1 MVEHYPS
8 AMVRMKRTSTRNT
21 EEGEAVSADVSKLQ
35 LSLLCEANERI
46 RVLETDL
53 KTSEIARERAVTEAE
68 SLRDELSN
76 ARALLHAV
84 GLCPQNGLS
93 KFSNRS
99 IQEVKRRH
107 DELAEKNRKCS
118 IEVISL
124 RQQVDGL
131 QRECDMRREALRE
144 AREFNPAYAQA
155 FHGSSGRGT
164 PTHSPIAASPSMP
177 DRVRALTE
185 SGTTISPHL
194 PVSASFL
201 NHRRAEAS
209 SHDDHWDPP
218 NRGIMK
224 TPDRA
229 HFSGSAK
236 SRRKLELSGAGS
248 DSSSVPSHYYTSSVK
263 MYAQELSEEFNSRTV
278 PRSAT
283 PNSRRAPANGT
294 PTAAAKKGSAILTWG
309 QASAA
314 TPTLSQPKQAAAR
327 KSVAFRIEKD
337 SQRR

>member
-144 AREFNPAYAQA
+144 AREFNPAYAQVA
-155 FHGSSGRGT
+155 SEALVMHNPILTYIMPYPGVSWVKWARNTDSQSNRCFSFHAR
-164 PTHSPIAASPSMP
+164 PCARF
-177 DRVRALTE
+177 DRVRNDNF
-185 SGTTISPHL
+185 S
-194 PVSASFL
+194 SFACFRL
-201 NHRRAEAS
+201 FSEPS
-209 SHDDHWDPP
+209 T
-218 NRGIMK
+218 RGSK
-224 TPDRA
+224 
-229 HFSGSAK
+229 
-236 SRRKLELSGAGS
+236 
-248 DSSSVPSHYYTSSVK
+248 
-263 MYAQELSEEFNSRTV
+263 
-278 PRSAT
+278 
-283 PNSRRAPANGT
+283 
-294 PTAAAKKGSAILTWG
+294 
-309 QASAA
+309 
-314 TPTLSQPKQAAAR
+314 QP
-327 KSVAFRIEKD
+327 
-337 SQRR
+337 